1 MEEACIST
9 WKLYNIVN
17 VHTMYIMCNTFQ
29 INLFLQR
36 KATHEF
42 STKRLG
48 VFEKRGQKYQKVCL
62 TANIF
67 MNVKSYNRI
76 GASMHLYM
84 KLYKYCKMYVQYT
97 LIIIWLIVIWKIK
110 SSNQPKCYH
119 EWKKFKTEL
128 EEVCICTWNCTIL

>member
-9 WKLYNIVN
+9 WILYNIVN

-67 MNVKSYNRI
+67 MNVKAI
-76 GASMHLYM
+76 TELEQA
-84 KLYKYCKMYVQYT
+84 CICTWIVQILQDVCTIYI
-97 LIIIWLIVIWKIK
+97 IIIWLIVIWKIK

-119 EWKKFKTEL
+119 ECKKFKTEL

>member
-9 WKLYNIVN
+9 WILYNIVN

-67 MNVKSYNRI
+67 MNVKAI
-76 GASMHLYM
+76 TELEQA
-84 KLYKYCKMYVQYT
+84 CICTWIVQILQDVCTIYINNHT
-97 LIIIWLIVIWKIK
+97 DSLWSEKNK
-110 SSNQPKCYH
+110 PKCYH
-119 EWKKFKTEL
+119 ECKKFKTEL

>member
-1 MEEACIST
+1 
-9 WKLYNIVN
+9 
-17 VHTMYIMCNTFQ
+17 MYIMCNTFQ

-36 KATHEF
+36 KTTHEF

-97 LIIIWLIVIWKIK
+97 LIIILTHCDLRRINQNVIMNVKSLKQNWRKYVFVHEIVQYYKMYVQCTLTIIL
-110 SSNQPKCYH
+110 SNCALNA
-119 EWKKFKTEL
+119 EWK
-128 EEVCICTWNCTIL
+128 